1 MWTIVLE
8 LVNPGALFMIRL
20 MTHNLGIRSTRR
32 AECRLVEVAALSD
45 GTKSNSVDYCLFCA
59 QNVSDEQL
67 GVALTYTARPG
78 SPALLLL
85 EVGISGFSDQ

>member
-1 MWTIVLE
+1 MRTIVLE
-8 LVNPGALFMIRL
+8 LVNLGALFMIRL
-20 MTHNLGIRSTRR
+20 MTPNLGMRTTRR
-32 AECRLVEVAALSD
+32 AACRLIEVAALSD
-45 GTKSNSVDYCLFCA
+45 GKSRILLTVPASCA